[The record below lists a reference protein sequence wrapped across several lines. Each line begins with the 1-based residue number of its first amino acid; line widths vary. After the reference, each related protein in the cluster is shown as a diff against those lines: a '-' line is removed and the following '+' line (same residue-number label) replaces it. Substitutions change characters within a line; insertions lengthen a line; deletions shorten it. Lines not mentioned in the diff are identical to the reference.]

1 MTDCERFLPD
11 LKAYIDGELPRFTRR
26 RIRQHLRRCSSCRE
40 EMTLMESITNEL
52 QQGDSTVLEPTLR
65 DKLLAGV
72 PSAPADS
79 PLSAKPNFRE
89 RWRGTKR
96 KPLIIWGTASASL
109 VAWFFLAPLFHSGQ
123 RTDSVAREVAGT
135 SIAGNAMAKMSA
147 PASPMPDG
155 HASDMMKAPP
165 SHDGKAVGG
174 GGTGGGGTGGGGFG
188 GGSTG
193 ITNKSYSNMQ
203 TLSSAAPQV
212 QATSPI
218 NPAESAKARSSVANI
233 TRDVHRTATLTVEVK
248 SAESASEA
256 VEMMVKETKGGYV
269 AENQLTTND
278 DGTKTANLTI
288 KVPVNDFDSFLS
300 RASKQG
306 IVKAKSITGEDV
318 TENISDTSQ
327 ERKSLTQQAEE
338 ARQNLQAA
346 RSRQQRNE
354 ASQEVRDLKVQIAQ
368 AEGRLELLKRSAR
381 LSDVTLELRE
391 KPKESAPVKTGGF
404 VDQIKETAQ
413 MAQENFVSAARVP
426 VLLLIWVVVYSPLW
440 LLVVF
445 AYRLVT
451 RRYYT
456 TPNS

>member
-65 DKLLAGV
+65 EKLLAGV
-72 PSAPADS
+72 PSTPADS
-79 PLSAKPNFRE
+79 PLSAKPNFKE

-96 KPLIIWGTASASL
+96 KPLIIWGTASATL
-109 VAWFFLAPLFHSGQ
+109 VAWFFLAPMFHSGQ
-123 RTDSVAREVAGT
+123 RTDIVASEVAST
-135 SIAGNAMAKMSA
+135 SIAGGAMANMSA

-155 HASDMMKAPP
+155 HATATDMQKKKESM
-165 SHDGKAVGG
+165 VGFRAG
-174 GGTGGGGTGGGGFG
+174 VYPET
-188 GGSTG
+188 
-193 ITNKSYSNMQ
+193 KMQ
-203 TLSSAAPQV
+203 TLTPAAPQA
-212 QATSPI
+212 QTGSPI
-218 NPAESAKARSSVANI
+218 NLAESAKARSSVANI

-248 SAESASEA
+248 SAEAASEA
-256 VEMMVKETKGGYV
+256 VETMVKETKGGYV

-300 RASKQG
+300 RASRQG
-306 IVKAKSITGEDV
+306 IVKAKNITGEDV

-338 ARQNLQAA
+338 ARQNLQNA
-346 RSRQQRNE
+346 RSKSQKSE
-354 ASQEVRDLKVQIAQ
+354 ASQEIRDLKVQIAQ
-368 AEGRLELLKRSAR
+368 AEGRLELLKKSAR

-391 KPKESAPVKTGGF
+391 KPKESTPLKTGGF
-404 VDQIKETAQ
+404 VDQMKDTAQ

-426 VLLLIWVVVYSPLW
+426 ILLLIWVVVYSPLW
-440 LLVVF
+440 LLVLF

>member
-1 MTDCERFLPD
+1 MTECERFLPD

-40 EMTLMESITNEL
+40 EITLMESITNEL

-79 PLSAKPNFRE
+79 PLSAKPNFKE

-96 KPLIIWGTASASL
+96 KPLILWGTASATL
-109 VAWFFLAPLFHSGQ
+109 VAWFFLAPMFNLTSRQGAQIAPHEM
-123 RTDSVAREVAGT
+123 VAKSMAENGKRDVAT
-135 SIAGNAMAKMSA
+135 NRIASTGVMDAAKDGIAPYSPGGAAAGEMQKSKAVAIKKISELAAGAIKQEMDPTAA
-147 PASPMPDG
+147 PA
-155 HASDMMKAPP
+155 AS
-165 SHDGKAVGG
+165 SHTA
-174 GGTGGGGTGGGGFG
+174 
-188 GGSTG
+188 
-193 ITNKSYSNMQ
+193 
-203 TLSSAAPQV
+203 L
-212 QATSPI
+212 
-218 NPAESAKARSSVANI
+218 I
-233 TRDVHRTATLTVEVK
+233 TRDVHRTATLSVEVK

-256 VEMMVKETKGGYV
+256 VETMVKETKGGYV

-306 IVKAKSITGEDV
+306 IVKAKNITGEDV

-354 ASQEVRDLKVQIAQ
+354 ASQEVRDMKVQIAQ

-404 VDQIKETAQ
+404 VDQMKDTAQ

-426 VLLLIWVVVYSPLW
+426 ILLLIWVVVYSPLW
-440 LLVVF
+440 LLVLF

>member
-26 RIRQHLRRCSSCRE
+26 RIRQHLRRCPSCRE

-72 PSAPADS
+72 PGAPADS
-79 PLSAKPNFRE
+79 PLFATPSFKE

-96 KPLIIWGTASASL
+96 KPLILWGTASATL
-109 VAWFFLAPLFHSGQ
+109 VAWFFLAPMFNNEKRAESPKE
-123 RTDSVAREVAGT
+123 AAGT
-135 SIAGNAMAKMSA
+135 MAGGAEMAKMSA
-147 PASPMPDG
+147 SAPPMADG
-155 HASDMMKAPP
+155 HASDMMKKSMKGGAGARIESNTTLRIREPLP
-165 SHDGKAVGG
+165 STRA
-174 GGTGGGGTGGGGFG
+174 
-188 GGSTG
+188 SP
-193 ITNKSYSNMQ
+193 NLSYD
-203 TLSSAAPQV
+203 
-212 QATSPI
+212 
-218 NPAESAKARSSVANI
+218 SAKARSSIGNI

-256 VEMMVKETKGGYV
+256 VETMVKETKGGYV

-306 IVKAKSITGEDV
+306 IVKAKNITGEDV

-327 ERKSLTQQAEE
+327 ERKSLTQQTEE
-338 ARQNLQAA
+338 ARQNLQTA

-391 KPKESAPVKTGGF
+391 KPKESTPVKTGGF
-404 VDQIKETAQ
+404 VDQMKDTAQ

-426 VLLLIWVVVYSPLW
+426 ILLLIWVVVYSPLW
-440 LLVVF
+440 LLVLF

>member
-1 MTDCERFLPD
+1 MTECERFLPD
-11 LKAYIDGELPRFTRR
+11 LKAYLDGELPRFTRR

-40 EMTLMESITNEL
+40 EMTLMEHISTEL
-52 QQGDSTVLEPTLR
+52 QQGDSAVLEPTLR

-79 PLSAKPNFRE
+79 PLSAKPSFKE

-96 KPLIIWGTASASL
+96 KPLILWGTASATL
-109 VAWFFLAPLFHSGQ
+109 VAWFFLAPMFNLTSRQGAQIAPHEM
-123 RTDSVAREVAGT
+123 VAKSMAENGKRDVAT
-135 SIAGNAMAKMSA
+135 NRIA
-147 PASPMPDG
+147 
-155 HASDMMKAPP
+155 
-165 SHDGKAVGG
+165 
-174 GGTGGGGTGGGGFG
+174 
-188 GGSTG
+188 STG
-193 ITNKSYSNMQ
+193 VMDAAKNSNAPYSPGGAAAGGKVMHGIKAQALTPAPFPLQRALTN
-203 TLSSAAPQV
+203 
-212 QATSPI
+212 I
-218 NPAESAKARSSVANI
+218 PAESAKARSSIGNI

-256 VEMMVKETKGGYV
+256 VETMVKETKGGYV

-426 VLLLIWVVVYSPLW
+426 ILLLIWVVVYSPLW
-440 LLVVF
+440 LLVLF